1 MTLQIIGFKFF
12 AKIMEK
18 RLFFVAQNVLAL
30 TLQATLKK
38 NPVNT
43 KNINYQF
50 LVGLA

>member
-1 MTLQIIGFKFF
+1 MTLQIIGFNFF